1 MSRPGSSYV
10 VKSQELYRKR
20 QYNTQI
26 DSSRNKLN
34 DKQNIAFSNG
44 DVLTD
49 SPNEELISE
58 AKQNPRFSAWR
69 S

>member
-58 AKQNPRFSAWR
+58 AKQHPRFSAWR